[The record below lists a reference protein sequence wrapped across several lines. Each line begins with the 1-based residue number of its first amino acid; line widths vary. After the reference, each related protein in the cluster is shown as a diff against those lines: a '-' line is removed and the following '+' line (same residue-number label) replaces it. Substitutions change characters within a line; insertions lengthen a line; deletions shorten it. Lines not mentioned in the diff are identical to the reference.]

1 MAEYAFIAHSAPWVH
16 GSGTMTPSRLR
27 SLSPMPKNHVTR
39 SISTPQLAKTAQS
52 QSQSESDGMNTIPDP
67 RSATPQPALSRHDS
81 TDSHPDLSQEV
92 STLSTK
98 LINAINHSTMLDDS
112 LQQTRHEL
120 EAAREKLAQLE
131 AQVKE
136 HEDKVSKGLLMDKV
150 VYDKMEKQLSSE
162 LSEERKRRAQAEAA
176 KRKTDSEVEA
186 LTAALFEEA
195 NVMVAA
201 ARKET
206 EASEKRSEQ
215 LKQQLGDAEVLQH
228 SLQDQ
233 LHDLK
238 GVVEKMSS
246 YGDDNES
253 HILTTT
259 TTAPSTPGITPADK
273 MSKLFEA
280 MNLTP
285 STPGTDD
292 ITPDHPLHFSH
303 LIHPVLRSDLA
314 AFSEFQDMLK
324 ISARSSAP
332 ASRASSG
339 NYSSLNVLG
348 LGSLT
353 NSSTTSLPSK
363 SPTSAANSPRESVAT
378 AGMPNLKDEKFYKRA
393 LVEDIEPTLRLD
405 IAPGLS
411 WMARRTVLN
420 SITSGSLVVE
430 PNPAP
435 SSRFRVPVFPCSL
448 CGEARNGAQYA
459 RKFRFK
465 PSDTEDSQRYPLCD
479 WCLGRVRATC
489 DYIGF
494 LRMVAAGHW
503 RAETEEEKKS
513 TWEESVRLRERM
525 FWTRVGGG
533 VVPSFVPLRDSPRS
547 PTFTNGGGGKLDER
561 MSEESIVSFEPR
573 DVTAGGSAASIAN
586 APRKSEDDPFQS
598 KSGDQAKRISIGKTV
613 LSSDNGV
620 SISESKTIANSEAES
635 SSAEVD
641 HGRGDESAAAA
652 PSIPSLTMEEEK
664 KIEQEAEAQLQDEVN
679 KSLDTRT
686 TTGAAETETETA
698 KVEKLEKP
706 RLQHQRSSSN
716 PAFAVQSR
724 QKDEN
729 SHRLSLKIP
738 RTSMP
743 GAFE

>member
-1 MAEYAFIAHSAPWVH
+1 MAEYASFIAHSAPWVH

-39 SISTPQLAKTAQS
+39 SISTPQLAKTARSQS
-52 QSQSESDGMNTIPDP
+52 QSESESDGMNTIPDP
-67 RSATPQPALSRHDS
+67 RSATPQPPLSRHDS

-131 AQVKE
+131 AQVRE
-136 HEDKVSKGLLMDKV
+136 HEEKVSKGLLMDKI

-162 LSEERKRRAQAEAA
+162 LHEERKRRAQAEAA

-206 EASEKRSEQ
+206 EASEKRGEQ

-233 LHDLK
+233 LQDLK

-246 YGDDNES
+246 HGDDNES
-253 HILTTT
+253 HILTTN
-259 TTAPSTPGITPADK
+259 TAPSTPGITPADK

-285 STPGTDD
+285 STPGTDE

-303 LIHPVLRSDLA
+303 LIHPVLRSDLT
-314 AFSEFQDMLK
+314 AFKEFQDMLK
-324 ISARSSAP
+324 TSARSSAP

-339 NYSSLNVLG
+339 NYSSLSVLG

-363 SPTSAANSPRESVAT
+363 SSASVTNSPRESVAT

-448 CGEARNGAQYA
+448 CGEARNGDQYA

-533 VVPSFVPLRDSPRS
+533 VVPSFVPLRDGSPHS
-547 PTFTNGGGGKLDER
+547 PTFTSDDIKQQREER
-561 MSEESIVSFEPR
+561 MSEEESIISFEPR
-573 DVTAGGSAASIAN
+573 DITASGSAASTMGN
-586 APRKSEDDPFQS
+586 ESPRKSEDDPFQS
-598 KSGDQAKRISIGKTV
+598 KSGDKAKRISIGNTV
-613 LSSDNGV
+613 ISSDNASPELG
-620 SISESKTIANSEAES
+620 STTPPPAEQEGGEAAKGNDDEKIES
-635 SSAEVD
+635 
-641 HGRGDESAAAA
+641 
-652 PSIPSLTMEEEK
+652 PLPIPSLTIEEEK
-664 KIEQEAEAQLQDEVN
+664 KIEQDAEAQLQDEVK
-679 KSLDTRT
+679 KS
-686 TTGAAETETETA
+686 
-698 KVEKLEKP
+698 LEKP
-706 RLQHQRSSSN
+706 ALLQRQRSSSN
-716 PAFAVQSR
+716 PPSATATLKKKEESS
-724 QKDEN
+724 N
-729 SHRLSLKIP
+729 RLSLRIP
-738 RTSMP
+738 GSMGAGMSMP
-743 GAFE
+743 GAFD

>member
-1 MAEYAFIAHSAPWVH
+1 
-16 GSGTMTPSRLR
+16 
-27 SLSPMPKNHVTR
+27 
-39 SISTPQLAKTAQS
+39 
-52 QSQSESDGMNTIPDP
+52 
-67 RSATPQPALSRHDS
+67 
-81 TDSHPDLSQEV
+81 
-92 STLSTK
+92 
-98 LINAINHSTMLDDS
+98 MLDDS

-120 EAAREKLAQLE
+120 ESARERLAQLE
-131 AQVKE
+131 AQVRQ
-136 HEDKVSKGLLMDKV
+136 HEEKVSKGLLVDKI

-162 LSEERKRRAQAEAA
+162 LHEERKRRAQAESA

-206 EASEKRSEQ
+206 EASEKRGEQ

-246 YGDDNES
+246 HGDDNES
-253 HILTTT
+253 HILTTN
-259 TTAPSTPGITPADK
+259 TAPSTPGITPADK

-285 STPGTDD
+285 STPGTDE
-292 ITPDHPLHFSH
+292 ISPDHPLHFSH

-314 AFSEFQDMLK
+314 AFKEFQDMLK

-363 SPTSAANSPRESVAT
+363 SPTSATNSPRESVAT
-378 AGMPNLKDEKFYKRA
+378 TGMPNLKDEKFYKRA

-435 SSRFRVPVFPCSL
+435 SSKFRVPIFPCSL
-448 CGEARNGAQYA
+448 CGEARNGDQYA

-547 PTFTNGGGGKLDER
+547 PTFTNDDIKREER
-561 MSEESIVSFEPR
+561 MSEESVISFEPR
-573 DVTAGGSAASIAN
+573 DITASGSAASTMAN
-586 APRKSEDDPFQS
+586 ESRKSEEDPFRS
-598 KSGDQAKRISIGKTV
+598 KSEDKAKRISIGKTII
-613 LSSDNGV
+613 SSDDVPEPG
-620 SISESKTIANSEAES
+620 STPLAHPEAE
-635 SSAEVD
+635 AALAK
-641 HGRGDESAAAA
+641 GNGQGDEPAAAA
-652 PSIPSLTMEEEK
+652 PATSSIPSLTIEEEK
-664 KIEQEAEAQLQDEVN
+664 KIEQDAEAQLQDEVK
-679 KSLDTRT
+679 KS
-686 TTGAAETETETA
+686 
-698 KVEKLEKP
+698 LEKP
-706 RLQHQRSSSN
+706 ALQRLRSSSN
-716 PAFAVQSR
+716 PAPAVQSR
-724 QKDEN
+724 KKDESGN
-729 SHRLSLKIP
+729 RLSLRIP
-738 RTSMP
+738 ASTGTGMNMP
-743 GAFE
+743 GAFD

>member
-1 MAEYAFIAHSAPWVH
+1 MAEYAFLAHSAPWAH
-16 GSGTMTPSRLR
+16 NSGTMTPSRLR

-52 QSQSESDGMNTIPDP
+52 QSQSQTEADGMNTIPDP
-67 RSATPQPALSRHDS
+67 RSATPQPPPSRHDS

-112 LQQTRHEL
+112 LQATRHEL
-120 EAAREKLAQLE
+120 EAAREKLLQLE

-136 HEDKVSKGLLMDKV
+136 HEDKVSKGLLVEKV
-150 VYDKMEKQLSSE
+150 VYDKMEKQLSTE
-162 LSEERKRRAQAEAA
+162 LQEERKRRAQAEAA
-176 KRKTDSEVEA
+176 KRKTDNEVET

-206 EASEKRSEQ
+206 EASERRGEQ

-233 LHDLK
+233 LQDLK

-246 YGDDNES
+246 HGDDNES
-253 HILTTT
+253 HILTT

-285 STPGTDD
+285 STPGTDE

-314 AFSEFQDMLK
+314 AFNEFQDMLK
-324 ISARSSAP
+324 ISARSAP

-339 NYSSLNVLG
+339 NYSSLTVLG

-353 NSSTTSLPSK
+353 NSSTTSLPSR
-363 SPTSAANSPRESVAT
+363 STTSANNSPRESLNT

-393 LVEDIEPTLRLD
+393 LTEDIEPTLRLD

-420 SITSGSLVVE
+420 SISAGSLVVE
-430 PNPAP
+430 PNPTP
-435 SSRFRVPVFPCSL
+435 SSRFRVPIFPCSL
-448 CGEARNGAQYA
+448 CGETRTGDLYA

-465 PSDTEDSQRYPLCD
+465 PSDTEDAQRYPLCD

-513 TWEESVRLRERM
+513 AWEESVRLRERM

-533 VVPSFVPLRDSPRS
+533 VIPSFVPLRDSPRS
-547 PTFTNGGGGKLDER
+547 PTFANGDAKQR
-561 MSEESIVSFEPR
+561 MSEESQISFEPR
-573 DVTAGGSAASIAN
+573 DITIDGPASAIE
-586 APRKSEDDPFQS
+586 PRKSEEDPFRT
-598 KSGDQAKRISIGKTV
+598 KGEEGVKRISIGRTV
-613 LSSDNGV
+613 
-620 SISESKTIANSEAES
+620 ISTDEPESEGALNHDADPKPASP
-635 SSAEVD
+635 
-641 HGRGDESAAAA
+641 AAA
-652 PSIPSLTMEEEK
+652 EEDKPEPEPELNQDEEQE
-664 KIEQEAEAQLQDEVN
+664 IEQQAEAQLQDEVR
-679 KSLDTRT
+679 KSLDTKC
-686 TTGAAETETETA
+686 AM
-698 KVEKLEKP
+698 EKP
-706 RLQHQRSSSN
+706 TLERQRSSSN
-716 PAFAVQSR
+716 PPPPSVQVKK
-724 QKDEN
+724 KDE
-729 SHRLSLKIP
+729 RLSLRIP
-738 RTSMP
+738 GSMP
-743 GAFE
+743 GAFD

>member
-1 MAEYAFIAHSAPWVH
+1 
-16 GSGTMTPSRLR
+16 MTPSRLR

-39 SISTPQLAKTAQS
+39 SISTPQLAKTARSQS
-52 QSQSESDGMNTIPDP
+52 QSESESDGMNTIPDP
-67 RSATPQPALSRHDS
+67 RSATPQPPLSRHDS

-131 AQVKE
+131 AQVRE
-136 HEDKVSKGLLMDKV
+136 HEEKVSKGLLMDKI

-162 LSEERKRRAQAEAA
+162 LHEERKRRAQAEAA

-206 EASEKRSEQ
+206 EASEKRGEQ

-233 LHDLK
+233 LQDLK

-246 YGDDNES
+246 HGDDNES
-253 HILTTT
+253 HILTTN
-259 TTAPSTPGITPADK
+259 TAPSTPGITPADK

-285 STPGTDD
+285 STPGTDE

-303 LIHPVLRSDLA
+303 LIHPVLRSDLT
-314 AFSEFQDMLK
+314 AFKEFQDMLK
-324 ISARSSAP
+324 TSARSSAP

-339 NYSSLNVLG
+339 NYSSLSVLG

-363 SPTSAANSPRESVAT
+363 SSASVTNSPRESVAT

-448 CGEARNGAQYA
+448 CGEARNGDQYA

-533 VVPSFVPLRDSPRS
+533 VVPSFVPLRDGSPHS
-547 PTFTNGGGGKLDER
+547 PTFTSDDIKQQREER
-561 MSEESIVSFEPR
+561 MSEEESIISFEPR
-573 DVTAGGSAASIAN
+573 DITASGSAASTMGN
-586 APRKSEDDPFQS
+586 ESPRKSEDDPFQS
-598 KSGDQAKRISIGKTV
+598 KSGDKAKRISIGNTV
-613 LSSDNGV
+613 ISSDN
-620 SISESKTIANSEAES
+620 
-635 SSAEVD
+635 
-641 HGRGDESAAAA
+641 AA
-652 PSIPSLTMEEEK
+652 PELGSTTPPPAEQEGGEAAKGNDDQKIESPLPIPSLTIEEEK
-664 KIEQEAEAQLQDEVN
+664 KIEQDAEAQLQDEVK
-679 KSLDTRT
+679 KS
-686 TTGAAETETETA
+686 
-698 KVEKLEKP
+698 LEKP
-706 RLQHQRSSSN
+706 ALQRQRSSSN
-716 PAFAVQSR
+716 PPPVAATLRKKEESS
-724 QKDEN
+724 N
-729 SHRLSLKIP
+729 RLSLRIP
-738 RTSMP
+738 GSMGAGMSMP
-743 GAFE
+743 GAFD

>member
-1 MAEYAFIAHSAPWVH
+1 MAEYSFIAHSAPWVH
-16 GSGTMTPSRLR
+16 GSGAMTPSRLR

-39 SISTPQLAKTAQS
+39 SMSTPQLAKTAQS
-52 QSQSESDGMNTIPDP
+52 QSQSESDGINTIPDP
-67 RSATPQPALSRHDS
+67 RSATPQPPLSRHDS

-98 LINAINHSTMLDDS
+98 LINAINHSTMLDDA

-120 EAAREKLAQLE
+120 DAAREKLAQLE
-131 AQVKE
+131 TQVKV
-136 HEDKVSKGLLMDKV
+136 HEAKLSTGLLVDKV
-150 VYDKMEKQLSSE
+150 VYDKMEKQLSTE
-162 LSEERKRRAQAEAA
+162 LREERKRRAHAEAA

-206 EASEKRSEQ
+206 EASEKRGEQ

-246 YGDDNES
+246 HGDDNES
-253 HILTTT
+253 HILTA
-259 TTAPSTPGITPADK
+259 TTAPSTPGIAPADK

-285 STPGTDD
+285 TTPGTDD
-292 ITPDHPLHFSH
+292 ISPDHPLHFSH

-314 AFSEFQDMLK
+314 AFNEFQDMLK

-363 SPTSAANSPRESVAT
+363 SPTSATNSPRESVAT

-435 SSRFRVPVFPCSL
+435 SSKFRVPIFPCSL
-448 CGEARNGAQYA
+448 CGEARNGDQYA

-503 RAETEEEKKS
+503 RAETDEEKKS

-533 VVPSFVPLRDSPRS
+533 VVPSFVPLRDGPRS
-547 PTFTNGGGGKLDER
+547 PTFTNSDVKLEER
-561 MSEESIVSFEPR
+561 MSEESIMSFEPR
-573 DVTAGGSAASIAN
+573 DITAGGSAASMEN
-586 APRKSEDDPFQS
+586 EPRKSDEDPFQS
-598 KSGDQAKRISIGKTV
+598 KGGDKVKRISIGKTV
-613 LSSDNGV
+613 LSTHNDALTP
-620 SISESKTIANSEAES
+620 ESKTIANLEAET
-635 SSAEVD
+635 SSAEGH
-641 HGRGDESAAAA
+641 HGSRNESATAA
-652 PSIPSLTMEEEK
+652 PSIPSLTVEEEK
-664 KIEQEAEAQLQDEVN
+664 DIEQQAEAQLQDEVN
-679 KSLDTRT
+679 KSLDTRKAAAVSEQDGET
-686 TTGAAETETETA
+686 T
-698 KVEKLEKP
+698 KLEDP
-706 RLQHQRSSSN
+706 RLQRQRSSSN
-716 PAFAVQSR
+716 PAPAVPSR
-724 QKDEN
+724 EKDA
-729 SHRLSLKIP
+729 SGSRLSLRMP
-738 RTSMP
+738 GTSMP
-743 GAFE
+743 GAFD